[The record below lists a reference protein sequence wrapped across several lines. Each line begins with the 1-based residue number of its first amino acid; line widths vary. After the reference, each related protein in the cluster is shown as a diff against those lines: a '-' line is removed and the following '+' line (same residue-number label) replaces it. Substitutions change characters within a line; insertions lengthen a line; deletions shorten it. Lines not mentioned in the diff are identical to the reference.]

1 MSQYAINTTRPSER
15 HSALNLLDEGAAN
28 AKITTRLNAAVTIYI
43 ATEFLAVT
51 SSAYFIDYL
60 YYGFF
65 LKSWQTEPKNI
76 IAPILIAVLVL
87 LTSLAFRSFVEIR
100 SQPRYIFL
108 WKSIKAIA
116 IAFTIF
122 LSIIF
127 AAKYSDQY
135 SRATFIFQIFGIGI
149 TVTCLRAF
157 FHSWLLAAIAS
168 NKIEAQRAVLIGNIP
183 HCETLAD
190 GLKDSGVR
198 TIGLFHLPQC
208 RDMNS
213 ETTNQKFQEIISG
226 CRSLQPDDIFITEN
240 AETMP
245 AMLNLASALMELP
258 ARIHVIPI
266 RTPEE
271 PCAKCAWIL
280 ANSNIIEFGNLQT
293 IMINGPPLS
302 ISDLCIKRAFDLILA
317 TVGLIVLSPLF
328 MLVSI
333 GIKFDS
339 RGPIFFRQ
347 RRHGFN
353 NREIRVFKFRSMTTL
368 EDGDQVKQVIEKDMR
383 VTFFGHILRKYNI
396 DELLQLLNVLRG
408 DMSIVGPR
416 PHPTALN
423 DVFEQRIRALSRRHN
438 VKPGI
443 TGWAQINGLRGATDT
458 LEKMQRRIEYDFYY
472 LDNWSFLF
480 DLKIIAM
487 TVFSKQAYLNA
498 F

>member
-1 MSQYAINTTRPSER
+1 VTCLCSLDALADGEPIQQARAVER
-15 HSALNLLDEGAAN
+15 HSALNLLDAAAAN
-28 AKITTRLNAAVTIYI
+28 AKSTTHLNAAVTIYI

-51 SSAYFIDYL
+51 SSAYFIGYL

-108 WKSIKAIA
+108 WKSMKAVA
-116 IAFTIF
+116 IAFSIF

-127 AAKYSDQY
+127 TAKYSDQY

-168 NKIEAQRAVLIGNIP
+168 NKIESQRAVLIGNIP

-198 TIGLFHLPQC
+198 TIGLFHLPLC

-240 AETMP
+240 VETMP
-245 AMLNLASALMELP
+245 AMLNLASSLMELP

-266 RTPEE
+266 RTPEG
-271 PCAKCAWIL
+271 PCAKCSRIL

-293 IMINGPPLS
+293 IMIHGPRLS
-302 ISDLCIKRAFDLILA
+302 ISDLCIKRALDLILA
-317 TVGLIVLSPLF
+317 TALA
-328 MLVSI
+328 
-333 GIKFDS
+333 
-339 RGPIFFRQ
+339 
-347 RRHGFN
+347 
-353 NREIRVFKFRSMTTL
+353 
-368 EDGDQVKQVIEKDMR
+368 
-383 VTFFGHILRKYNI
+383 
-396 DELLQLLNVLRG
+396 ELLAR
-408 DMSIVGPR
+408 
-416 PHPTALN
+416 
-423 DVFEQRIRALSRRHN
+423 
-438 VKPGI
+438 
-443 TGWAQINGLRGATDT
+443 
-458 LEKMQRRIEYDFYY
+458 
-472 LDNWSFLF
+472 
-480 DLKIIAM
+480 
-487 TVFSKQAYLNA
+487 
-498 F
+498 